1 MVSLLDYHM
10 PKENLRIILMGK
22 DIELRIISLIV
33 RSQEI
38 SENVVYFDLGS
49 SDSTV
54 SLAKDF
60 GCQILEYNSNH
71 LLQNYLNL
79 LRIHL
84 MTIFHH

>member
-1 MVSLLDYHM
+1 MVSLLHYNM
-10 PKENLRIILMGK
+10 PNENLRIILMGK

-38 SENVVYFDLGS
+38 SENVVYLDLGS

-60 GCQILEYNSNH
+60 GCQILEYK
-71 LLQNYLNL
+71 LGTICP
-79 LRIHL
+79 RI
-84 MTIFHH
+84 IQISSRFI

>member
-1 MVSLLDYHM
+1 MVSLLHYNM
-10 PKENLRIILMGK
+10 PNENLRIILMGK

-38 SENVVYFDLGS
+38 SESVVYLDLGS

-60 GCQILEYNSNH
+60 GCQILEYNSEPFAPE
-71 LLQNYLNL
+71 LSKFLADS
-79 LRIHL
+79 L
-84 MTIFHH
+84 MMIFHH

>member
-1 MVSLLDYHM
+1 
-10 PKENLRIILMGK
+10 MGK

-38 SENVVYFDLGS
+38 SESVVYLDLGS

-60 GCQILEYNSNH
+60 GCQI
-71 LLQNYLNL
+71 
-79 LRIHL
+79 
-84 MTIFHH
+84 T